1 MIADPCDEQGNTLPA
16 GTLPPHNATP
26 DVPEAESWHPF
37 GSRAEFDMADFHFTE
52 AQHSEPEINRSLD
65 ILAAHLLEHGAE
77 PRWNNAKELYT
88 TIDEIQAGDAPW
100 QVVKIRYNGP
110 RPDNGPA
117 PKWMDE
123 TYELCTRD
131 SRKVLHN
138 QLATTDFKD
147 QFTPSPY
154 RHFDANGTR
163 VFSNLMSGDW
173 AWKQAVSFQYNSIDT
188 GLTLSLRHC
197 QDIIV
202 RDDPTTDGCMY
213 VPVIGGSDKT
223 TVSVSTGHQEYHPV
237 YESPGVITNSARR
250 AHGNGVLPVAMLPIP
265 KSQLFFI
272 P

>member
-1 MIADPCDEQGNTLPA
+1 MTADPCDEQGDTLPA
-16 GTLPPHNATP
+16 GTPPPDATP
-26 DVPEAESWHPF
+26 DVSAGESWHPF
-37 GSRAEFDMADFHFTE
+37 RSRAEFDMANFHFSE

-65 ILAAHLLEHGAE
+65 ILAAHLMEHGAE
-77 PRWNNAKELYT
+77 PRWRNAKELYA

-100 QVVKIRYNGP
+100 QVIKIKYNGP
-110 RPDNGPA
+110 RPDTGPA

-147 QFTPSPY
+147 QFTPIPY
-154 RHFDANGTR
+154 QQFDANGTR
-163 VFSNLMSGDW
+163 VYSNLMSGDW
-173 AWKQAVSFQYNSIDT
+173 AWKQAVNSSFSFLYDDWSNSSYFQDT
-188 GLTLSLRHC
+188 
-197 QDIIV
+197 IIK
-202 RDDPTTDGCMY
+202 DNPAADGCML

-223 TVSVSTGHQEYHPV
+223 TVSVATGHQEYHPV

-265 KSQLFFI
+265 KSGSSFLS
-272 P
+272 